1 MAWHCLE
8 PADASVF
15 DSATHLFRFPI
26 KLPVPPTRVW
36 ESLASD
42 RSLAA
47 WPLGRGLYL
56 DLHWTSPRPFGTG
69 TTRQVT
75 LPLRLCTLRESF
87 FRWDEGKGY
96 SFYAEAVNR
105 PGLRRFAEDYVLQTT
120 AAGTLLTWTVALE
133 PAPRAARTLQ
143 LAAPLVRLAFGRTA
157 AAATRYFAQPPPAS

>member
-120 AAGTLLTWTVALE
+120 AAGSPSALDADTVAGAIARRARGESVTAISRHLGLGRSTLYRALGE
-133 PAPRAARTLQ
+133 PHPT
-143 LAAPLVRLAFGRTA
+143 
-157 AAATRYFAQPPPAS
+157 

>member
-26 KLPVPPTRVW
+26 KLPVPPARVW

-75 LPLRLCTLRESF
+75 LPCACAPCARASSGGTRARATAST
-87 FRWDEGKGY
+87 
-96 SFYAEAVNR
+96 
-105 PGLRRFAEDYVLQTT
+105 PRR
-120 AAGTLLTWTVALE
+120 
-133 PAPRAARTLQ
+133 
-143 LAAPLVRLAFGRTA
+143 
-157 AAATRYFAQPPPAS
+157 